1 MDFECFQNFADIMFI
16 EKLKAS
22 IEQFIEC
29 LKETKHQEY
38 SNHTSISDVK
48 SNQIATI
55 KTTDPSIT
63 ISLILE
69 VNCRKKYFLKK
80 NIIQ

>member
-1 MDFECFQNFADIMFI
+1 MFI

-22 IEQFIEC
+22 VEQFVEC
-29 LKETKHQEY
+29 LKETKCQEY

-55 KTTDPSIT
+55 KTTDPSIN

-69 VNCRKKYFLKK
+69 VNCRRKYF
-80 NIIQ
+80 

>member
-1 MDFECFQNFADIMFI
+1 MDFECFQNFADVMFI

-69 VNCRKKYFLKK
+69 VNCRKKYFKK